1 LTQLD
6 VNSTAVHVI
15 IITMVMGL
23 GMGNVMAPCTDS
35 IMGSLPRAK
44 AGVGSAVNDTT
55 RQFGGAL
62 GIAVYGSVL
71 ASRYADH
78 VTSRLGDALPGPL
91 LAQVKDSVGSALNA
105 TQTPAG
111 RPFGVQ
117 IVEASRRSFVDGMHT
132 AVLLAMAVL
141 LVAAAIVFRFLP
153 ARATDEEPQPLEVV
167 PLGIGPV
174 DVTPADVAADLAE
187 AVEGS

>member
-1 LTQLD
+1 
-6 VNSTAVHVI
+6 
-15 IITMVMGL
+15 
-23 GMGNVMAPCTDS
+23 
-35 IMGSLPRAK
+35 MGSLPRAK

-78 VTSRLGDALPGPL
+78 VGSRLGDALPVPL
-91 LAQVKDSVGSALNA
+91 LAQVRDSVGSALNA

-111 RPFGVQ
+111 RPFAAQ
-117 IVEASRRSFVDGMHT
+117 IVDASRHSFVDGMHT

-141 LVAAAIVFRFLP
+141 LVAAGIVLRFLP
-153 ARATDEEPQPLEVV
+153 ARATDEEPLPLDVV
-167 PLGIGPV
+167 PVGIGPV
-174 DVTPADVAADLAE
+174 DVTPADIAADLAE
-187 AVEGS
+187 TVDSV